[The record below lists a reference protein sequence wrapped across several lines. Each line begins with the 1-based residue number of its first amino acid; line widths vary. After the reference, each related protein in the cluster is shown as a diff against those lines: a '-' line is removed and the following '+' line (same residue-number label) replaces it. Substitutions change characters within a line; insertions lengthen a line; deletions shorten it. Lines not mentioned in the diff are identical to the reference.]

1 MFCSTPHCREALSLR
16 SCERRRMDTLSALVQ
31 GVLVAASPLNL
42 LYGFAGVLLGTMV
55 GVLPGLGPAGA
66 IALLLPL
73 ALHAPPLAYL
83 IMLFGITY
91 GAQYGG
97 STTSI
102 LVNIPGEASPV
113 LPCLDGYAMARQGRA
128 GPALGIAAFGS
139 FIGGTLAILGVA
151 FLAPALAEL
160 GLHFGP
166 PEYAALMLF
175 GLTALVY
182 LAHGPMDKALLM
194 ALSGSLLASV
204 GLDPVTGTPRFTFD
218 ILILRDGIGLTPVVI
233 GLFGVSEVLLNLE
246 AKTGEVFHHK
256 VRGLLP
262 TAHDWHESAGPIAR
276 GTLLGFVIGAI
287 PGLNVVIATFASYAL
302 EKKLSKHPEKFGT
315 GAIEGVAGPETANNA
330 ASCSGWIPLLSLGL
344 PTGSVTSLIFGA
356 LMIHG
361 LAPGPLFIKNAPE
374 VFWGLLGSMYI
385 GNVMLLVLNLPLIGL
400 WIKVLGVRYHF
411 LFQLIILF
419 SMIGAYTVSGNLGD
433 MIIAIIFGMIGY
445 WMKKFAYEPAPLVLG
460 LVIGSLLET
469 AIRRSMIM
477 SRGSLAIFFSRPI
490 ATVFIGLAL
499 LMLLSPLLTRRHLG
513 HEIIEKL
520 EEN

>member
-1 MFCSTPHCREALSLR
+1 
-16 SCERRRMDTLSALVQ
+16 MDTLSALAQ

-102 LVNIPGEASPV
+102 LVNIPGEASSV
-113 LPCLDGYAMARQGRA
+113 ITCLDGYAMARQGRA
-128 GPALGIAAFGS
+128 GAALGIAAFGS

-151 FLAPALAEL
+151 FLAPALAEF

-218 ILILRDGIGLTPVVI
+218 ILILRDGVGLTPVVI

-246 AKTGEVFHHK
+246 AKAGEVFHRK

-262 TAHDWHESAGPIAR
+262 TAHDWRDSAGPIAR
-276 GTLLGFVIGAI
+276 GSLLGFVIGAI

-302 EKKLSKHPEKFGT
+302 EKKLSKYPEKFGT
-315 GAIEGVAGPETANNA
+315 GAIEGVAGPETANNS

-385 GNVMLLVLNLPLIGL
+385 GNLILLVLNLPLIGL
-400 WIKVLGVRYHF
+400 WIKVLGVRYYF
-411 LFQLIILF
+411 LFPLIILF
-419 SMIGAYTVSGNLGD
+419 SMIGAYTVSGSLGD
-433 MIIAIIFGMIGY
+433 MIITIIFGMVGY

-460 LVIGSLLET
+460 LVIGPLLET

-477 SRGSLAIFFSRPI
+477 SRGSFAIFFSRPI
-490 ATVFIGLAL
+490 AAVFIGLAL
-499 LMLLSPLLTRRHLG
+499 LMLLNPLLTRRRLG
-513 HEIIEKL
+513 HEIIKKL

>member
-1 MFCSTPHCREALSLR
+1 LETLNFLAHGALN
-16 SCERRRMDTLSALVQ
+16 
-31 GVLVAASPLNL
+31 AAAPLNL
-42 LYGFAGVLLGTMV
+42 LYGFVGVLLGTLV

-102 LVNIPGEASPV
+102 LVNIPGEASSV
-113 LPCLDGYAMARQGRA
+113 ITCLDGYAMARQGRA

-139 FIGGTLAILGVA
+139 FIGGTLAIFGVA
-151 FLAPALAEL
+151 YLAPALAEL

-182 LAHGPMDKALLM
+182 LAHGPMDKAILM
-194 ALSGSLLASV
+194 ALFGALLASI

-218 ILILRDGIGLTPVVI
+218 TLVLRDGIGLTPVVI
-233 GLFGVSEVLLNLE
+233 GLFGIAEVLLNLE
-246 AKTGEVFHHK
+246 AEAGEVFQKK

-262 TAHDWHESAGPIAR
+262 TADDWRESTGPIAR
-276 GTLLGFVIGAI
+276 GTALGFLIGSI

-302 EKKLSKHPEKFGT
+302 EKKLSPHPERFGK
-315 GAIEGVAGPETANNA
+315 GAIAGVAGPETANNA

-361 LAPGPLFIKNAPE
+361 LAPGPLFIKNSPE
-374 VFWGLLGSMYI
+374 VFWGLLGSMII
-385 GNVMLLVLNLPLIGL
+385 GNVMLLILNLPLIGL
-400 WIKVLGVRYHF
+400 WIKILRIPYFF
-411 LFQLIILF
+411 LFPLIILF
-419 SMIGAYTVSGNLGD
+419 SIIGSYTVSENIGD
-433 MIIAIIFGMIGY
+433 VFIAIIFGFVGY
-445 WMKKFAYEPAPLVLG
+445 LIRKFAYEPAPLVLG
-460 LVIGSLLET
+460 LVIGPLLET
-469 AIRRSMIM
+469 AIRRSLIM
-477 SRGSLAIFFSRPI
+477 SRGNAMIFFNRPI
-490 ATVFIGLAL
+490 AAAFMALAL
-499 LMLLSPLLTRRHLG
+499 FMLLSPLLMRRRFG

>member
-1 MFCSTPHCREALSLR
+1 
-16 SCERRRMDTLSALVQ
+16 MDTLSALAH

-102 LVNIPGEASPV
+102 LVNIPGEASSV
-113 LPCLDGYAMARQGRA
+113 ITCLDGYAMARQGRA
-128 GPALGIAAFGS
+128 GAALGIAAFGS

-151 FLAPALAEL
+151 FLAPALAEF

-218 ILILRDGIGLTPVVI
+218 ILILRDGVGLTPVVI

-246 AKTGEVFHHK
+246 AKAGEVFHRK

-262 TAHDWHESAGPIAR
+262 TAHDWRDSAGPIAR
-276 GTLLGFVIGAI
+276 GSLLGFVIGAI

-302 EKKLSKHPEKFGT
+302 EKKLSKYPEKFGT
-315 GAIEGVAGPETANNA
+315 GAIEGVAGPETANNS

-385 GNVMLLVLNLPLIGL
+385 GNLILLVLNLPLIGL
-400 WIKVLGVRYHF
+400 WIKVLGVRYYF
-411 LFQLIILF
+411 LFPLIILF

-433 MIIAIIFGMIGY
+433 MIITIIFGMVGY

-460 LVIGSLLET
+460 LVIGPLLET

-477 SRGSLAIFFSRPI
+477 SRGSFAIFFSRPI
-490 ATVFIGLAL
+490 AAVFIGLAL
-499 LMLLSPLLTRRHLG
+499 LMLLSPLLTRRRLG

>member
-1 MFCSTPHCREALSLR
+1 
-16 SCERRRMDTLSALVQ
+16 MDTLSALAQ

-102 LVNIPGEASPV
+102 LVNIPGEASSV
-113 LPCLDGYAMARQGRA
+113 ITCLDGYAMARQGRA

-218 ILILRDGIGLTPVVI
+218 ILILRDGVGLTPVVI

-246 AKTGEVFHHK
+246 AKAGEVFHQK

-262 TAHDWHESAGPIAR
+262 TARDWRDSAGPIAR
-276 GTLLGFVIGAI
+276 GSLLGFVIGAI

-315 GAIEGVAGPETANNA
+315 GVIEGIAGPETANNS

-385 GNVMLLVLNLPLIGL
+385 GNLILLVLNLPLIGL
-400 WIKVLGVRYHF
+400 WIKVLGVRY
-411 LFQLIILF
+411 
-419 SMIGAYTVSGNLGD
+419 
-433 MIIAIIFGMIGY
+433 
-445 WMKKFAYEPAPLVLG
+445 
-460 LVIGSLLET
+460 
-469 AIRRSMIM
+469 
-477 SRGSLAIFFSRPI
+477 
-490 ATVFIGLAL
+490 
-499 LMLLSPLLTRRHLG
+499 
-513 HEIIEKL
+513 
-520 EEN
+520 

>member
-1 MFCSTPHCREALSLR
+1 LETLNSLLQG
-16 SCERRRMDTLSALVQ
+16 TLT
-31 GVLVAASPLNL
+31 AAAPLNL
-42 LYGFAGVLLGTMV
+42 LYGFAGVLLGTLV

-102 LVNIPGEASPV
+102 LVNIPGEASSV
-113 LPCLDGYAMARQGRA
+113 ITCLDGYAMARQGRA

-139 FIGGTLAILGVA
+139 FIGGTLSIFGLA

-194 ALSGSLLASV
+194 ALFGSLLASV
-204 GLDPVTGTPRFTFD
+204 GLDPLTGTPRFTFD
-218 ILILRDGIGLTPVVI
+218 VLVLRDGVGLTPVVI
-233 GLFGVSEVLLNLE
+233 GLFGVAEVLLNLE
-246 AKTGEVFHHK
+246 AKAGEVFQNR
-256 VRGLLP
+256 VRGLMP
-262 TAHDWHESAGPIAR
+262 TKQDWRDSTGPIAR
-276 GTLLGFVIGAI
+276 GTLLGFLIGAI
-287 PGLNVVIATFASYAL
+287 PGLNVVIATFASYAI
-302 EKKLSKHPEKFGT
+302 EKKLSKHPDKFGK

-361 LAPGPLFIKNAPE
+361 LAPGPLFIKNSPE

-385 GNVMLLVLNLPLIGL
+385 GNIMLLILNLPLIGL
-400 WIKVLGVRYHF
+400 WIRVLRLPYFF
-411 LFQLIILF
+411 LFPLIILF
-419 SMIGAYTVSGNLGD
+419 SITGAYTVSGNIGD
-433 MIIAIIFGMIGY
+433 VIIMIIFGLVGFLMR
-445 WMKKFAYEPAPLVLG
+445 KFTYEPAPMVLG
-460 LVIGSLLET
+460 LVIGPLLET
-469 AIRRSMIM
+469 AIRRSLIM
-477 SRGSLAIFFSRPI
+477 SRGSFMVFLNRPI
-490 ATVFIGLAL
+490 AATFMALAL
-499 LMLLSPLLTRRHLG
+499 FMLLSPLFTRRRLG

-520 EEN
+520 EENE

>member
-1 MFCSTPHCREALSLR
+1 MLSCRAVSWRYFNES
-16 SCERRRMDTLSALVQ
+16 SPVDTLNALAQ
-31 GVLVAASPLNL
+31 GTLLAAGPLNL
-42 LYGFAGVLLGTMV
+42 LYGFVGVLLGTLV

-102 LVNIPGEASPV
+102 LVNIPGEASSIIT
-113 LPCLDGYAMARQGRA
+113 CLDGYAMARQGRA

-139 FIGGTLAILGVA
+139 FIGGTLAIFGVA
-151 FLAPALAEL
+151 YLAPVLAEF

-194 ALSGSLLASV
+194 ALLGSLLASI

-218 ILILRDGIGLTPVVI
+218 ILVLRDGIGLTPVVI

-246 AKTGEVFHHK
+246 AEAGEVFQSK

-262 TAHDWHESAGPIAR
+262 TAQDWRDSTAPIAR
-276 GTLLGFVIGAI
+276 GTLLGFLIGSI
-287 PGLNVVIATFASYAL
+287 PGLNVVIATFASYAV
-302 EKKLSKHPEKFGT
+302 EKKLSKHPEQFGK
-315 GAIEGVAGPETANNA
+315 GAIAGVAGPETANNA

-361 LAPGPLFIKNAPE
+361 LAPGPLFIKNSPE
-374 VFWGLLGSMYI
+374 VFWGLLGSMII
-385 GNVMLLVLNLPLIGL
+385 GNAILLVLNLPLIGL
-400 WIKVLGVRYHF
+400 WIKILRIPYYY
-411 LFQLIILF
+411 LFPLIILF
-419 SMIGAYTVSGNLGD
+419 SIIGSYTVSGNVGD
-433 MIIAIIFGMIGY
+433 VAITMLFGLVGFL
-445 WMKKFAYEPAPLVLG
+445 MKKFAYEPAPLVLG
-460 LVIGSLLET
+460 LVIGPLLET

-477 SRGSLAIFFSRPI
+477 SRGNAMIFFNRPI
-490 ATVFIGLAL
+490 AAVFIAVAL
-499 LMLLSPLLTRRHLG
+499 VMVLSPLFTRRRLG
-513 HEIIEKL
+513 HELIDKL
-520 EEN
+520 EEI

>member
-1 MFCSTPHCREALSLR
+1 L
-16 SCERRRMDTLSALVQ
+16 DTLNFLLQ
-31 GVLVAASPLNL
+31 GTLAAAAPVNL
-42 LYGFAGVLLGTMV
+42 LYGFAGVLLGTLV
-55 GVLPGLGPAGA
+55 GVLPGIGPAGA

-102 LVNIPGEASPV
+102 LVNIPGEASSV
-113 LPCLDGYAMARQGRA
+113 ITCLDGYAMARQGRA

-139 FIGGTLAILGVA
+139 FIGGTLAIFGLA

-160 GLHFGP
+160 GLYFGP

-182 LAHGPMDKALLM
+182 LAHGAMDKALLM
-194 ALSGSLLASV
+194 ALFGSVLASI
-204 GLDPVTGTPRFTFD
+204 GLDPLTGSPRFTFD
-218 ILILRDGIGLTPVVI
+218 ILVLRDGVGLTPVVI

-246 AKTGEVFHHK
+246 AKAGEVFHNK

-262 TAHDWHESAGPIAR
+262 TAQDWRDSAGPIAR
-276 GTLLGFVIGAI
+276 GTLLGFFIGAI
-287 PGLNVVIATFASYAL
+287 PGLNVVIATFASYAI
-302 EKKLSKHPEKFGT
+302 EKKVSKHPEKFGK

-361 LAPGPLFIKNAPE
+361 LAPGPLFIKNSPE
-374 VFWGLLGSMYI
+374 VFWGLLGSMVI
-385 GNVMLLVLNLPLIGL
+385 GNAMLLILNLPLIGL
-400 WIKVLGVRYHF
+400 WIRVLRMPYFF
-411 LFQLIILF
+411 LFPLIILF
-419 SMIGAYTVSGNLGD
+419 SIVGAYTVSGNVGD
-433 MIIAIIFGMIGY
+433 VAITIIFGLVGFL
-445 WMKKFAYEPAPLVLG
+445 MKKFAYEPAPMVLG
-460 LVIGSLLET
+460 LVIGPLLET
-469 AIRRSMIM
+469 AIRRSLIM
-477 SRGSLAIFFSRPI
+477 SRGSFTVFFIRPI
-490 ATVFIGLAL
+490 AATFMALAL
-499 LMLLSPLLTRRHLG
+499 FMLLSPLLTRRRLG
-513 HEIIEKL
+513 HQIIEKL

>member
-1 MFCSTPHCREALSLR
+1 
-16 SCERRRMDTLSALVQ
+16 
-31 GVLVAASPLNL
+31 
-42 LYGFAGVLLGTMV
+42 
-55 GVLPGLGPAGA
+55 
-66 IALLLPL
+66 
-73 ALHAPPLAYL
+73 
-83 IMLFGITY
+83 MLFGITY

-102 LVNIPGEASPV
+102 LVNIPGEASSV
-113 LPCLDGYAMARQGRA
+113 ITCLDGYAMARQGRA

-218 ILILRDGIGLTPVVI
+218 ILILRDGVGLTPVVI

-246 AKTGEVFHHK
+246 AKAGEVFHQK

-262 TAHDWHESAGPIAR
+262 TARDWRDSAGPIAR
-276 GTLLGFVIGAI
+276 GSLLGFVIGAI

-315 GAIEGVAGPETANNA
+315 GVIEGIAGPETANNS

-385 GNVMLLVLNLPLIGL
+385 GNLILLVLNLPLIGL
-400 WIKVLGVRYHF
+400 WIKVLGVRYYF
-411 LFQLIILF
+411 LFPLIILF
-419 SMIGAYTVSGNLGD
+419 SMIGAYTVSASLGD
-433 MIIAIIFGMIGY
+433 MIITIIFGMVGY
-445 WMKKFAYEPAPLVLG
+445 LMRKFAYEPAPLVLG
-460 LVIGSLLET
+460 LVIGPLLET

-477 SRGSLAIFFSRPI
+477 SRGSFAIFFSRPI
-490 ATVFIGLAL
+490 AAVFIGLAL
-499 LMLLSPLLTRRHLG
+499 LMLLSPLLTRRRLG

>member
-1 MFCSTPHCREALSLR
+1 VET
-16 SCERRRMDTLSALVQ
+16 
-31 GVLVAASPLNL
+31 LVALAQGALTAAAPLNL
-42 LYGFAGVLLGTMV
+42 LYGFVGVLLGTLV

-102 LVNIPGEASPV
+102 LVNIPGEASSV
-113 LPCLDGYAMARQGRA
+113 ITCLDGYAMARQGRA
-128 GPALGIAAFGS
+128 GPALGMAAFGS
-139 FIGGTLAILGVA
+139 FIGGTLALFGVA
-151 FLAPALAEL
+151 FLAPALAEF

-182 LAHGPMDKALLM
+182 LAQGPMDKALLM
-194 ALSGSLLASV
+194 ALFGALLASI
-204 GLDPVTGTPRFTFD
+204 GLDPVSGTPRFTFD

-233 GLFGVSEVLLNLE
+233 GLFGVSEVLLNLD
-246 AKTGEVFHHK
+246 AKAGEVFHSK
-256 VRGLLP
+256 VLGLLP
-262 TAHDWHESAGPIAR
+262 TAQDWRDSTAPIAR
-276 GTLLGFVIGAI
+276 GTLLGFFIGSI

-302 EKKLSKHPEKFGT
+302 EKKLSKHPEKFGK

-344 PTGSVTSLIFGA
+344 PTGSVTALIFGA

-361 LAPGPLFIKNAPE
+361 LAPGPLFITNSPE
-374 VFWGLLGSMYI
+374 VFWGLLGSMII
-385 GNVMLLVLNLPLIGL
+385 GNAILLVLNLPLIGL
-400 WIKVLGVRYHF
+400 WIKILRIPYYY
-411 LFQLIILF
+411 LFPLIVLF
-419 SMIGAYTVSGNLGD
+419 SIIGAYTGSASIGDVVITIAFGFLG
-433 MIIAIIFGMIGY
+433 Y
-445 WMKKFAYEPAPLVLG
+445 LMKKFAYEAAPMVLG
-460 LVIGSLLET
+460 LVVGPLLET

-477 SRGSLAIFFSRPI
+477 SRGSAMIFFNRPI
-490 ATVFIGLAL
+490 AAVFMALAL
-499 LMLLSPLLTRRHLG
+499 FMLLSPLLTRRRLG

-520 EEN
+520 EDH